1 MLRAGQRVLT
11 SADQVKSQ
19 QKPRLVAPAPRDC
32 EKKKVLRVEVTLVAS
47 EQVTPL
53 LTGEFYCFIILEGGR
68 ALAAMHKKHQPE
80 M

>member
-32 EKKKVLRVEVTLVAS
+32 EKKKS
-47 EQVTPL
+47 PQS
-53 LTGEFYCFIILEGGR
+53 
-68 ALAAMHKKHQPE
+68 
-80 M
+80 